1 VGYNIATVF
10 FVNQFVWHS
19 MQLKVNRMI
28 DKNRL
33 AETFQS
39 LVSIDS
45 VSREERRLA
54 RELVQS
60 LAKLGTE
67 TRFDTAG
74 EKVGGDTGNL
84 IARLEG
90 NASSPPLL
98 LSAHMDT
105 VEPGKGVTPLLR
117 NGVFTSDGT
126 TILGADDKS
135 ALAII
140 LETLH
145 VLKEDRIVHGPLE
158 IVFTI
163 CEEVGLM
170 GAKHL
175 DYDLLTATYG
185 YVLDATDTEGIV
197 TRAPAANRLE
207 LVVHGKASH
216 AGAAPEK
223 GINAIWLAG
232 QAIGGLSLGRV
243 DRETTCNI
251 GVIEGGIATNIVPDK
266 VIVKGEVRSH
276 DSKKLQAVTD
286 TIVSAFQ
293 KAVDVCCIETH
304 NEERPRLEVNAE
316 KDFPATHIPENHPV
330 VTLAQQAAANLGRNM
345 ICKHSGGG
353 ADANIFFEKGILT
366 GVLGTGMKDVHTVGE
381 SVAVDDMVRSVE
393 LLIEII
399 RLQAGG

>member
-1 VGYNIATVF
+1 
-10 FVNQFVWHS
+10 
-19 MQLKVNRMI
+19 MI
-28 DKNRL
+28 DRNRL

-45 VSREERRLA
+45 VSREEGRLA
-54 RELVQS
+54 RM
-60 LAKLGTE
+60 LAKSLTKLGAE
-67 TRFDTAG
+67 TWFDTAG

-84 IARLEG
+84 IARFNG
-90 NASSPPLL
+90 TASLPPLL

-105 VEPGKGVTPLLR
+105 VEPGKGVTAVLR
-117 NGVFTSDGT
+117 DGVFTSDGT

-145 VLKEDRIVHGPLE
+145 VLKEDRSVHGPLE

-175 DYDLLTATYG
+175 DYDLLTAAYG
-185 YVLDATDTEGIV
+185 YVLDATDTDGIV

-293 KAVDVCCIETH
+293 RTVDACCVETYI
-304 NEERPRLEVNAE
+304 EERPRLEVIIE
-316 KDFPATHIPENHPV
+316 RDFPATHVPENHRV
-330 VTLAQQAAANLGRNM
+330 VTLAQEAAVNLGRNM
-345 ICKHSGGG
+345 ICKSSGGG

-381 SVAVDDMVRSVE
+381 SVAVDDMVKAVE
-393 LLIEII
+393 LLVEII
-399 RLQAGG
+399 RLQAAG

>member
-1 VGYNIATVF
+1 
-10 FVNQFVWHS
+10 
-19 MQLKVNRMI
+19 MI
-28 DKNRL
+28 DRNRL
-33 AETFQS
+33 TETFEA

-45 VSREERRLA
+45 ISREEGRLA
-54 RELVQS
+54 RELAKS
-60 LAKLGTE
+60 LSKLGAE
-67 TRFDTAG
+67 TRFDSAG

-84 IARLEG
+84 IAWFKG
-90 NASSPPLL
+90 AVPQPPLL

-105 VEPGKGVTPLLR
+105 VEPGRGVTAGLR
-117 NGVFTSDGT
+117 DGVFTSDGT

-145 VLKEDRIVHGPLE
+145 VLKEERIVHGPLE

-163 CEEVGLM
+163 CEEVGLL
-170 GAKHL
+170 GAKNL
-175 DYDLLTATYG
+175 DYNLLTAAYG

-197 TRAPAANRLE
+197 TRAPAANRFE

-251 GVIEGGIATNIVPDK
+251 GIIEGGMATNIVPDK

-286 TIVSAFQ
+286 TIVAAFQ
-293 KAVDVCCIETH
+293 RTVDACSVDTN
-304 NEERPRLEVNAE
+304 NEERPRLDVIIER
-316 KDFPATHIPENHPV
+316 DFSKTHIPENHPV

-345 ICKHSGGG
+345 ICKSSGGG
-353 ADANIFFEKGILT
+353 ADANIFFEKGIFT
-366 GVLGTGMKDVHTVGE
+366 GVLGTGMKDVHTLGE
-381 SVAVDDMVRSVE
+381 SVAVEDMVKSVE

-399 RLQAGG
+399 RLRAAG

>member
-1 VGYNIATVF
+1 
-10 FVNQFVWHS
+10 
-19 MQLKVNRMI
+19 MI

-45 VSREERRLA
+45 VSREEGRLA
-54 RELVQS
+54 RELAKS
-60 LAKLGTE
+60 LAKLGAE

-84 IARLEG
+84 IARLKG
-90 NASSPPLL
+90 NALSSPLL

-105 VEPGKGVTPLLR
+105 VEPGKGVTAILQD
-117 NGVFTSDGT
+117 GVFTSDGT

-140 LETLH
+140 LETLQ

-158 IVFTI
+158 IVLTI
-163 CEEVGLM
+163 CEEVGLL

-185 YVLDATDTEGIV
+185 YVLDATDTDGIV

-216 AGAAPEK
+216 AGSAPEN

-276 DSKKLQAVTD
+276 DPKKLQAVTD

-293 KAVDVCCIETH
+293 KAVDACCA
-304 NEERPRLEVNAE
+304 ERYDERTSPTGSQHR
-316 KDFPATHIPENHPV
+316 KRFSRDP
-330 VTLAQQAAANLGRNM
+330 
-345 ICKHSGGG
+345 HSREPPCCGPCPTGGCEPG
-353 ADANIFFEKGILT
+353 PQ
-366 GVLGTGMKDVHTVGE
+366 
-381 SVAVDDMVRSVE
+381 DD
-393 LLIEII
+393 
-399 RLQAGG
+399 LQALRRRGRRQHFFRKRDFHRCSGNRHEGCSHGRRIRGAR

>member
-1 VGYNIATVF
+1 
-10 FVNQFVWHS
+10 
-19 MQLKVNRMI
+19 MI
-28 DKNRL
+28 DRNRL

-163 CEEVGLM
+163 CEEVGLL

-266 VIVKGEVRSH
+266 VIVKGEARSH

>member
-1 VGYNIATVF
+1 
-10 FVNQFVWHS
+10 
-19 MQLKVNRMI
+19 MI
-28 DKNRL
+28 DRNRL

-45 VSREERRLA
+45 VSREEGRLA
-54 RELVQS
+54 QELAKL
-60 LAKLGTE
+60 LAKLGAE
-67 TRFDTAG
+67 TRFDRAG

-84 IARLEG
+84 IAWLKG
-90 NASSPPLL
+90 TASLPPLL

-105 VEPGKGVTPLLR
+105 VEPGKGVTAVLR
-117 NGVFTSDGT
+117 DGVFTSDGT

-140 LETLH
+140 LETLR
-145 VLKEDRIVHGPLE
+145 VLKEERIVHGPLE

-175 DYDLLTATYG
+175 DYDLLTAAYG

-197 TRAPAANRLE
+197 TRAPAANRIE

-232 QAIGGLSLGRV
+232 QAIGDLTLGRI

-293 KAVDVCCIETH
+293 KAVDGCRVETY
-304 NEERPRLEVNAE
+304 NEERPRLEVNVE
-316 KDFPATHIPENHPV
+316 RDFPATHIPENHPV

-345 ICKHSGGG
+345 ICKPSGGG

-393 LLIEII
+393 LLLEII
-399 RLQAGG
+399 RLQATG

>member
-1 VGYNIATVF
+1 
-10 FVNQFVWHS
+10 
-19 MQLKVNRMI
+19 MI

-33 AETFQS
+33 AETFLS

-45 VSREERRLA
+45 ISREEGRLA
-54 RELVQS
+54 RELAQS
-60 LAKLGTE
+60 LAKLGAE

-84 IARLEG
+84 IARLTG
-90 NASSPPLL
+90 NTPALPLL

-105 VEPGKGVTPLLR
+105 VKPGRGVTAMLR
-117 NGVFTSDGT
+117 EGVFTSDGT

-135 ALAII
+135 AIAII

-145 VLKEDRIVHGPLE
+145 VLKEDRIAHGPLE
-158 IVFTI
+158 LVFTI
-163 CEEVGLM
+163 CEEVGLL

-175 DYDLLTATYG
+175 DYDLLAATCG
-185 YVLDATDTEGIV
+185 YVLDATDTDGIV

-232 QAIGGLSLGRV
+232 QAIGGLSIGRV

-266 VIVKGEVRSH
+266 VTVKGEVRSH
-276 DSKKLQAVTD
+276 DPKKLQAVTD

-293 KAVDVCCIETH
+293 RAVDACCTERSK
-304 NEERPRLEVNAE
+304 EDRPRLEFSAE
-316 KDFPATHIPENHPV
+316 RDFPGTLIPENHPV
-330 VTLAQQAAANLGRNM
+330 VTLARQAAANLGRNM
-345 ICKHSGGG
+345 ICKPSGGG
-353 ADANIFFEKGILT
+353 ADANIFFEKGIFT

-381 SVAVDDMVRSVE
+381 SVAVDDMVKSIE

-399 RLQAGG
+399 RLQAAA

>member
-1 VGYNIATVF
+1 
-10 FVNQFVWHS
+10 
-19 MQLKVNRMI
+19 MI
-28 DKNRL
+28 DTNRL

-45 VSREERRLA
+45 VSREEGRLA
-54 RELVQS
+54 RVLAQS
-60 LAKLGTE
+60 LAKLGAE

-74 EKVGGDTGNL
+74 ENVAGDTGNL
-84 IARLEG
+84 VARFKG

-105 VEPGKGVTPLLR
+105 VEPGKGVTAVLQD
-117 NGVFTSDGT
+117 GVFTSDGT

-158 IVFTI
+158 IVLTI
-163 CEEVGLM
+163 CEEVGLL

-185 YVLDATDTEGIV
+185 YVLDATDTDGIV
-197 TRAPAANRLE
+197 TRAPAANRFE

-223 GINAIWLAG
+223 GINAIWLTG

-251 GVIEGGIATNIVPDK
+251 GIIEGGIATNIVPDK

-276 DSKKLQAVTD
+276 DPNKLQAVTD

-293 KAVDVCCIETH
+293 KAVDDCRVETYH
-304 NEERPRLEVNAE
+304 EERPRLEVNIE
-316 KDFPATHIPENHPV
+316 RDFPATHIPENHPAV
-330 VTLAQQAAANLGRNM
+330 ALARQAAANLGRNM
-345 ICKHSGGG
+345 ICKPSGGG
-353 ADANIFFEKGILT
+353 ADANIFFEKGIFT

-381 SVAVDDMVRSVE
+381 SVALDDMVKSVE
-393 LLIEII
+393 LLLEII
-399 RLQAGG
+399 RLQAAG

>member
-1 VGYNIATVF
+1 MA
-10 FVNQFVWHS
+10 
-19 MQLKVNRMI
+19 
-28 DKNRL
+28 D
-33 AETFQS
+33 TFQY

-45 VSREERRLA
+45 VSREEGRLA
-54 RELVQS
+54 RELDKL
-60 LAKLGTE
+60 LAKLGAE

-74 EKVGGDTGNL
+74 EKVGGDAGNL
-84 IARLEG
+84 IARLKG
-90 NASSPPLL
+90 NVSAPPLL

-105 VEPGKGVTPLLR
+105 VEPGKGVTAVLR
-117 NGVFTSDGT
+117 DGVFTSDGT

-145 VLKEDRIVHGPLE
+145 VLEEDRIIHGPLE

-163 CEEVGLM
+163 CEEVGLL
-170 GAKHL
+170 GAKYL
-175 DYDLLTATYG
+175 DYNLLTATYG
-185 YVLDATDTEGIV
+185 YVLDATDTDGIV

-266 VIVKGEVRSH
+266 VTVKGEVRSH
-276 DSKKLQAVTD
+276 DPKKLQAVTD

-293 KAVDVCCIETH
+293 GVVDACCSERY
-304 NEERPRLEVNAE
+304 NEERPRLEVSVE
-316 KDFPATHIPENHPV
+316 RDFPGTLIPEDHPV
-330 VTLAQQAAANLGRNM
+330 VTLARQAAANLDRNM
-345 ICKHSGGG
+345 ICKPSGGG
-353 ADANIFFEKGILT
+353 ADANIFFEKGIFT
-366 GVLGTGMKDVHTVGE
+366 GVLGTGMKDVHTLGE
-381 SVAVDDMVRSVE
+381 SVAVEDMVKSVE
-393 LLIEII
+393 LLLEII
-399 RLQAGG
+399 RLQAAG